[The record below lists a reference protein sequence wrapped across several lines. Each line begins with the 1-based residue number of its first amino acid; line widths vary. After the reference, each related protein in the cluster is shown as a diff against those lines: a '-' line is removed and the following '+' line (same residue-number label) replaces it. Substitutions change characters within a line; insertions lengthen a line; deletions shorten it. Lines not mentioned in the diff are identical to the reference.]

1 MEEMKKLAYAELDK
15 RISSAVSQIAKL
27 ESDLKALREAKTQKI
42 VEETTPQIVD
52 DGIDFSLEDF
62 QEFLA
67 LKRNKLE
74 DKKAKSQKKLRSKK
88 ISPQENVDNQ
98 NNVANISVPVTES
111 DTEVVTAVVTD
122 KNIVT
127 NISVPVPE
135 SDAEVTTDDVNAKN
149 NVVNNSTPVTKNYPL
164 NAFDEEKIF
173 SASLPNNENL
183 KNFFDRAKKLAID
196 KQLNKNEIVDFFR
209 KANFS
214 LSSVS
219 DNEILEACAE
229 YENSKRE
236 NETPPLYSDVR
247 KKMQYSDQ
255 QIINEAF

>member
-1 MEEMKKLAYAELDK
+1 MEELKKLAYAELDK

-27 ESDLKALREAKTQKI
+27 DSDLKALREAKTQKI

-74 DKKAKSQKKLRSKK
+74 DKKVKSQKKLRSKK
-88 ISPQENVDNQ
+88 ISPQENVAEKNDVV
-98 NNVANISVPVTES
+98 NNSVPVPEN
-111 DTEVVTAVVTD
+111 DVEVVADDVDVKNDVVNFST
-122 KNIVT
+122 
-127 NISVPVPE
+127 SVPE
-135 SDAEVTTDDVNAKN
+135 SDAEVTTAVVDDKN
-149 NVVNNSTPVTKNYPL
+149 NVANISAPVTKKYPP

-173 SASLPNNENL
+173 SASLPNDENL
-183 KNFFDRAKKLAID
+183 KNFFDRAKKLGID
-196 KQLNKNEIVDFFR
+196 KRLDKNEIADFFL

-214 LSSVS
+214 LGSVS
-219 DNEILEACAE
+219 DKEISDACTE

-236 NETPPLYSDVR
+236 NNAPGRYSEVQ
-247 KKMQYSDQ
+247 KEMKSDQ
-255 QIINEAF
+255 QILNEAF